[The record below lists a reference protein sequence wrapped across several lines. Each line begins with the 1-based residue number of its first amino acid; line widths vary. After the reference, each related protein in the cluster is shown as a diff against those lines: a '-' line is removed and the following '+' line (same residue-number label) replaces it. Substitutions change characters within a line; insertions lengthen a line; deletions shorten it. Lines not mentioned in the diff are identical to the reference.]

1 MVVGFTT
8 TYTISAYRGNKLLV
22 YHAIRKT
29 HEKFLELLSNI
40 YAKLIKAILEK
51 FGKDHADG
59 TMQDL

>member
-1 MVVGFTT
+1 LF
-8 TYTISAYRGNKLLV
+8 YRLRGNKLLV

-29 HEKFLELLSNI
+29 HGKFLQLLSNI
-40 YAKLIKAILEK
+40 YAKLMKAILEK